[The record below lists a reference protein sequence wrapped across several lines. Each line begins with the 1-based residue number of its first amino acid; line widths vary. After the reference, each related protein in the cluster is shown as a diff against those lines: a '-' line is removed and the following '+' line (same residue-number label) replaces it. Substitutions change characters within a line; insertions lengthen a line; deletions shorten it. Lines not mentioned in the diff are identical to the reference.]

1 MAAKGRKFT
10 PLELAIAFAL
20 VGSLLAVALPTFFRD
35 LHASHLVEPV
45 DGLQRIGVSA
55 LAYHE
60 THRAAAVGAL
70 PAGVAPPAAPGAL
83 PVSAP
88 LTPADVPR
96 GVLRED
102 PAGTWD
108 HPTWQAL
115 AFRPTREGVP
125 HAFSFSFE
133 NQGTGFVALAHGDL
147 DGDGVLSTFELR
159 GTVGDVSRLEPG
171 LYIDAEFE

>member
-10 PLELAIAFAL
+10 PLEMAIAFAL
-20 VGSLLAVALPTFFRD
+20 LGSLLAVALPTFFRD

-45 DGLQRIGVSA
+45 DGLQRIGVAA
-55 LAYHE
+55 LAYD
-60 THRAAAVGAL
+60 AAHQPSAVGAL
-70 PAGVAPPAAPGAL
+70 PAGITAPTAVGAL

-108 HPTWQAL
+108 HPTWQSL
-115 AFRPTREGVP
+115 GFRPTREGVP
-125 HAFSFSFE
+125 HAFSFSFD
-133 NQGTGFVALAHGDL
+133 NQGKGFVATAHGDL

-159 GTVGDVSRLEPG
+159 GVLGDTPHIEPG
-171 LYIDAEFE
+171 MYVDAEFE